1 MDRNCFWSFRGFNA
15 WILLFNIFLADL
27 FFIVDDVEIACY
39 RDNNTPY
46 VSGKYIE
53 EVIKTLEEASKVLFK
68 WFADNLFKSIGDK
81 CYLLVNVNVKINIR
95 IDNIDIC
102 NSKFEKLSGVKF
114 DNKLTFDDR
123 ISELSK
129 ETSQKVQVLPRV
141 TSYIN
146 TSKESILMNT
156 FLHQKL
162 VIGLSL
168 DLFQLY

>member
-1 MDRNCFWSFRGFNA
+1 MDRNCFWSFREFNA

-53 EVIKTLEEASKVLFK
+53 EVIQTLEEATKVLFK

-102 NSKFEKLSGVKF
+102 NSKFEKLLGVKF

-129 ETSQKVQVLPRV
+129 ETSQKVQALLRV
-141 TSYIN
+141 RSYIN

-168 DLFQLY
+168 YLFQFY